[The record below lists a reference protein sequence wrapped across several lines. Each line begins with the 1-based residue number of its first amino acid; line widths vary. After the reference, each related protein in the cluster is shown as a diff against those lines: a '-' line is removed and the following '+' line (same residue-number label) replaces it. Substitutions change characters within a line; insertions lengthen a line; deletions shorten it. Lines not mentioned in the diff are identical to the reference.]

1 MELHVRGVKAIND
14 SALEQLFV
22 EPHEF
27 AAISYQLNSSAELP
41 PLANP
46 LRASSH
52 QFREDSAK
60 KKNSSVSRYF
70 SGLKK
75 LNASRCANL
84 STKGVTHIAK
94 HVTGLDWLDLSW
106 TSVDD
111 NVFDVLVQN
120 CPHLRSIK
128 LFGCNA
134 ITHEGKHAYTYLGL
148 IDAHYLLVA
157 INRTKQERT
166 SLDIFSV
173 SQPLD
178 WCLYGEI
185 S

>member
-1 MELHVRGVKAIND
+1 MHVRGVKAIND
-14 SALEQLFV
+14 VSLEQLFV

-27 AAISYQLNSSAELP
+27 AAISYQLNSSAEIP

-52 QFREDSAK
+52 HVKEESAK
-60 KKNSSVSRYF
+60 KKTSSVSRYF
-70 SGLKK
+70 AGLKK
-75 LNASRCANL
+75 LNASRCAHL

-106 TSVDD
+106 TGVDD
-111 NVFDVLVQN
+111 TVFDVLVQH
-120 CPHLRSIK
+120 CSHLRSIK

-134 ITHEGKHAYTYLGL
+134 ITHEGKAEHMPEIGSVLTY
-148 IDAHYLLVA
+148 DCYAA
-157 INRTKQERT
+157 INRTKSERT
-166 SLDIFSV
+166 TLDIFSV